1 MADLNLF
8 VWAAGAA
15 VYLLGALVLRHID
28 PRLSRAMAWLGAFTV
43 VLTLDDRFLLPEVVL
58 PYLPG
63 LPEIVTYAAYGLVT
77 AWLLAAYRDV
87 LLRQPETVTLLL
99 AVAALGVSVGLDV
112 LGWDSTTRRVAE
124 ETAKMLGAVAWLC
137 FPAAIIVRHL
147 ASGDTNSQPA
157 KAQAS
162 QHIDRSQD

>member
-1 MADLNLF
+1 VADLNLF

-43 VLTLDDRFLLPEVVL
+43 VLTLDDRFLLHEVVL

-112 LGWDSTTRRVAE
+112 LG
-124 ETAKMLGAVAWLC
+124 
-137 FPAAIIVRHL
+137 
-147 ASGDTNSQPA
+147 
-157 KAQAS
+157 
-162 QHIDRSQD
+162 